1 MPSLRCGHCQ
11 ALLEYREQIVALRE
25 TDGGV
30 VALRE
35 TELEAGIVEG
45 AFEPVG
51 KFHLS
56 CYEALR
62 GTRHR
67 RSGHHW
73 PIEPVCYP

>member
-11 ALLEYREQIVALRE
+11 KLFEYREQIIALRE

-35 TELEAGIVEG
+35 IELEAGTVEG

-51 KFHLS
+51 KYHVS
-56 CYEALR
+56 CYDAMRSEAPDR
-62 GTRHR
+62 
-67 RSGHHW
+67 
-73 PIEPVCYP
+73 